1 MDQMSKNWLNSDW
14 IDFASVWMSEL
25 NLEYST
31 VPAALVFL
39 LKERSTV
46 GSTGSLLS
54 FSAWNSKENGH
65 ITHTV

>member
-1 MDQMSKNWLNSDW
+1 
-14 IDFASVWMSEL
+14 MSEL

-54 FSAWNSKENGH
+54 FSA
-65 ITHTV
+65 